1 MASQYFAH
9 ALELARMRIA
19 PGLAAQ
25 PRTLPHIGLPQDDA
39 VSLGQQHQLLARHLQ
54 QTAVGGMGDRFFLH
68 GGIHDHPRQLACV
81 HRLHRVSGVDRMRQ
95 QLFHTGFAQTLSPTG
110 QGAGIARQAGLEHHL
125 AGEELP
131 VWIFQPTFA
140 HRFIGQVV
148 GVLEVEQPSD
158 QTQRQC
164 GSTACAGG
172 GRQPRRQRLL
182 QRTPRQPMAQLDQ
195 WMAHVDLVLQART
208 KQLIG
213 MQLLGGR
220 TACTHGRKLPET
232 ST

>member
-1 MASQYFAH
+1 
-9 ALELARMRIA
+9 MRIA

-25 PRTLPHIGLPQDDA
+25 RWTLTRIALSQCDA
-39 VSLGQQHQLLARHLQ
+39 VALGQQHQLLARDFT

-68 GGIHDHPRQLACV
+68 GSVHDHPRQLGCI
-81 HRLHRVSGVDRMRQ
+81 HRLHRVSGIDRVRQ
-95 QLFHTGFAQTLSPTG
+95 QLFHTGFAQTLPPTC

-131 VWIFQPTFA
+131 VRIFQPALA
-140 HRFIGQVV
+140 HRFNGQVV
-148 GVLEVEQPSD
+148 GVLEVEQPGD
-158 QTQRQC
+158 QTHRQC
-164 GSTACAGG
+164 GPTACADGG
-172 GRQPRRQRLL
+172 WQLRLQRLL

-195 WMAHVDLVLQART
+195 WMAQVEPVLQTRT

-213 MQLLGGR
+213 RQLLGGR
-220 TACTHGRKLPET
+220 AACTHGRKLPEI